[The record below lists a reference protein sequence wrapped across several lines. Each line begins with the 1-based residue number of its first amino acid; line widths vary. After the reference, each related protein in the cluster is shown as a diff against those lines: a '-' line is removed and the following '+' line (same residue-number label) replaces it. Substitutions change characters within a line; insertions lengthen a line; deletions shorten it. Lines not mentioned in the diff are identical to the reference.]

1 MALSDLDR
9 PKLKEYVK
17 TSIERKHSS
26 DPNKVHKTEL
36 SLVDYIKDTYA
47 EGFSKNLQLRETKFL
62 GIYKNTYTYPE
73 PISPLEIQDVFHNK
87 DAKGFTKRQ
96 AALTSQFRG
105 IKKNEDGDFYTYPDS
120 LGWGLGNIGVQDR
133 FDNDDAKGFSLN
145 FVPGSKTK
153 FVGVKGNKYTY
164 PNTLG
169 LNFAPKWDIKPKSN
183 LRVSYIPSPAGS
195 KDIDAEGFTV
205 FQDDLNKTKFLGID
219 LSSVP
224 NTYTY
229 PDNYGFGFGNLGEVD
244 FMDGIPKGR
253 GFIPPGNHPK
263 GFTKNMTTS
272 KYMSEGI
279 LTTGDY
285 FNILTAD
292 YKLDNSDWVPNT
304 LSITKHD
311 DRRFF
316 APQSGTYTPNL
327 NRKYPSLF
335 SYGAMDHIGL
345 SMTLGQSDVVKR
357 YVEDLGDS
365 FTSYEDLKYK
375 MDGPFYSELL
385 ISPGGRAIQEKF
397 PLIRTITDLGI
408 MFDEIGNILKDP
420 KNLFNKQQLNQLAS
434 PTPNTR
440 LLNPLYNVGG
450 STPFLKQP
458 RTINLS
464 QIQDA
469 FVDTLAELTGRN
481 ASKYGVYER
490 FEGYDWNS
498 EAYVGSGGEFSWGS
512 LQGLMGQEGLT
523 KEGRRD
529 KGNKLYQWTLARFI
543 DQEGSVDKSVKR
555 DMTPPEQTGIWGAV
569 KDAASD
575 AWETQVIEPLEDL
588 RDSTIMAITG
598 VRQGTPSP
606 PKQHVKSQR
615 KLDPDGEKVNV
626 GEQPKTSDRYASLD
640 YENLDSTKD
649 YSILTDFKGYEF
661 KGKYEDDLFSGGEKQ
676 NILDKVGESSKGDEK
691 NPILPP
697 NVVKAEEDHGI
708 KDGTRKMPNYR
719 ASGKSVVDNIGQQGI
734 SDKATEL
741 SGGNQSVNHGLGLT
755 SSPKSARV
763 DKVNLY
769 PVKIATADALPKDF
783 IKFRFKDVINNKFL
797 IFRAILSGINDN
809 ITPEWQGEKY
819 IGRADKVYVY
829 TGAERN
835 IAFNFAIA
843 PKSKIEFPN
852 LIRKLNSLMGL
863 CYPEYDKDGY
873 GNARMVAPFIELT
886 MGDILVNSPGFLN
899 SFSYTVEESST
910 WEFDEGLQFPKFIN
924 VSCDFRYIGSQIP
937 EKYGKHLQYGDNL
950 MAKYDA
956 PTLQE
961 INSLEFPGV
970 DSVQHGINVAD
981 DLIQDYFG

>member
-36 SLVDYIKDTYA
+36 SLVDYIKNTFA
-47 EGFSKNLQLRETKFL
+47 TGFSKNLQLRETKFV
-62 GIYKNTYTYPE
+62 GISENTYTYPE
-73 PISPLEIQDVFHNK
+73 QFQTE
-87 DAKGFTKRQ
+87 FTQ
-96 AALTSQFRG
+96 LG
-105 IKKNEDGDFYTYPDS
+105 I
-120 LGWGLGNIGVQDR
+120 QDR
-133 FDNDDAKGFSLN
+133 FHNEDAKGFSLN
-145 FVPGSKTK
+145 FVPGSETK
-153 FVGVKGNKYTY
+153 FVGVKDNTYTY

-169 LNFAPKWDIKPKSN
+169 LNFAPDWDVKPKST

-195 KDIDAEGFTV
+195 TDIDATGFTV

-219 LSSVP
+219 LTSVP

-229 PDNYGFGFGNLGEVD
+229 PDNYGFGFGNLGVVD
-244 FMDGIPKGR
+244 FMDGIPLGK
-253 GFIPPGNHPK
+253 GFIPPGNHPE

-272 KYMSEGI
+272 KYMSEGHLATI
-279 LTTGDY
+279 D
-285 FNILTAD
+285 NINIFSAD
-292 YKLDNSDWVPNT
+292 YKLDNSDWIPNT

-311 DRRFF
+311 DRRFH
-316 APQSGTYTPNL
+316 APQPGTHIPNL
-327 NRKYPSLF
+327 YRKYPSLL
-335 SYGAMDHIGL
+335 SYGPMDHIGL
-345 SMTLGQSDVVKR
+345 SMTLSQSNLVRR
-357 YVEDLGDS
+357 YVEDLGDD
-365 FTSYEDLKYK
+365 FTSYEDLKHK

-397 PLIRTITDLGI
+397 PLIRTIVDLGI

-420 KNLFNKQQLNQLAS
+420 KKLFNRQQFNQISS
-434 PTPNTR
+434 PNPNTR

-464 QIQDA
+464 QIQTA

-481 ASKYGVYER
+481 SSRYGVYER
-490 FEGYDWNS
+490 FEGYGWGDHNK
-498 EAYVGSGGEFSWGS
+498 EVYVGSEGTFSWDS

-523 KEGRRD
+523 KERRRD

-543 DQEGSVDKSVKR
+543 DQEGSVDKSAPR
-555 DMTPPEQTGIWGAV
+555 REMTPPDQNVLWGKI

-575 AWETQVIEPLEDL
+575 VWETQVVDKLEDI
-588 RDSTIMAITG
+588 RDDTLMAITG
-598 VRQGTPSP
+598 ERKGTPSP
-606 PKQHVKSQR
+606 PKQYVKSQR
-615 KLDPDGEKVNV
+615 KLDPDGEKVNL

-640 YENLDSTKD
+640 YENLDRTKD
-649 YSILTDFKGYEF
+649 YSAIDDVFGYRF

-676 NILDKVGESSKGDEK
+676 NIIDKVPGKTG
-691 NPILPP
+691 NRPP
-697 NVVKAEEDHGI
+697 NVVKAQEDHGI
-708 KDGTRKMPNYR
+708 IGGVKIMTDYR
-719 ASGKSVVDNIGQQGI
+719 TEGKSIVDNIGQQGI
-734 SDKATEL
+734 SDDATVL
-741 SGGNQSVNHGLGLT
+741 SGINQSVNHGLGLT

-763 DKVNLY
+763 DKINLY
-769 PVKIATADALPKDF
+769 PPTIAKAEDLPSDF

-852 LIRKLNSLMGL
+852 LIRKLNALMGL

-886 MGDILVNSPGFLN
+886 MGNILVNSPGFLN

-937 EKYGKHLQYGDNL
+937 EKYGKHLHHGFYGEGDNR
-950 MAKYDA
+950 YDT
-956 PTLQE
+956 PDVQGNKTSTLE
-961 INSLEFPGV
+961 IPGSDV
-970 DSVQHGINVAD
+970 IDETVEQVQNIGNT
-981 DLIQDYFG
+981 IQSFFG